1 MSGRVGPG
9 AREAGFQMR
18 AIGMCYMSG
27 PREKSSGETVKRS
40 HQEVRVGLQ
49 EGVRGAGQPWSG
61 GCSSG
66 HRGLGAGKEA
76 EEHMAAVPVADA
88 EAQRGKSRHPPE
100 GATSQVGARAGV

>member
-1 MSGRVGPG
+1 
-9 AREAGFQMR
+9 
-18 AIGMCYMSG
+18 MCYMSG

-49 EGVRGAGQPWSG
+49 EGGRGAGQPWSG

-76 EEHMAAVPVADA
+76 EEHRAAVPVADA
-88 EAQRGKSRHPPE
+88 EAQRGNSRHHQAGGSE
-100 GATSQVGARAGV
+100 GRCVSPHLTRNI

>member
-1 MSGRVGPG
+1 
-9 AREAGFQMR
+9 
-18 AIGMCYMSG
+18 MSG

-49 EGVRGAGQPWSG
+49 EGGRGAGQPWSG

-76 EEHMAAVPVADA
+76 EEHRAAVPVADA
-88 EAQRGKSRHPPE
+88 EAQRGKSRHHQSGGSE
-100 GATSQVGARAGV
+100 GRCVSPHLTLKHLRLLSGL